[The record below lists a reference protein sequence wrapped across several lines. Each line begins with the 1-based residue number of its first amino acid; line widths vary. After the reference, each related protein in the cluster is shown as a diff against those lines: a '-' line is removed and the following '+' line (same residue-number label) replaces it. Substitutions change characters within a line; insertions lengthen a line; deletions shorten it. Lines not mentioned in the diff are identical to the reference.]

1 MNTLK
6 LLERLVAFPSVS
18 AESNLPIID
27 FIESYLS
34 DLGFKVERVVDG
46 GGQKA
51 GLLARIGPEVDGGV
65 VLSAHTDVVPVAG
78 QVWTREPF
86 RLTREGDRVFGRGT
100 TDMKG
105 FLASALAGAARAA
118 RADLKRPYLL
128 SLSYDEEVGCVGI
141 RSMIDRVIPVLG
153 RPAFCIVGEPTSM
166 QVATGHKG
174 KGAYLA
180 TCRGVAGH
188 SAMAPQFLNA
198 LHLAADFI
206 GVLRAEQAW
215 LLAFG
220 AKDEAYDVASSTVH
234 AGKMSGGIALNIVPD
249 IATIAFEIRHL
260 TAEPIGTILDRI
272 RTAADA
278 VVEACGHP
286 AAAIEIAET
295 NLYPGLDTPVDADAV
310 RIVSGLAGGS
320 KTTKV
325 AYGTE
330 AGYFASLG
338 IPTVVC
344 GPGDMAQGHQP
355 DEFIGVTELEAC
367 DAMIDRLIAELA
379 R

>member
-1 MNTLK
+1 
-6 LLERLVAFPSVS
+6 
-18 AESNLPIID
+18 
-27 FIESYLS
+27 
-34 DLGFKVERVVDG
+34 
-46 GGQKA
+46 
-51 GLLARIGPEVDGGV
+51 
-65 VLSAHTDVVPVAG
+65 
-78 QVWTREPF
+78 
-86 RLTREGDRVFGRGT
+86 
-100 TDMKG
+100 
-105 FLASALAGAARAA
+105 
-118 RADLKRPYLL
+118 
-128 SLSYDEEVGCVGI
+128 
-141 RSMIDRVIPVLG
+141 
-153 RPAFCIVGEPTSM
+153 
-166 QVATGHKG
+166 
-174 KGAYLA
+174 
-180 TCRGVAGH
+180 
-188 SAMAPQFLNA
+188 
-198 LHLAADFI
+198 
-206 GVLRAEQAW
+206 
-215 LLAFG
+215 LAFG

-260 TAEPIGTILDRI
+260 TVEPIGTILDRI

-295 NLYPGLDTPVDADAV
+295 NLYPGLDTPVDSDAV
-310 RIVSGLAGGS
+310 RIVAGLAGGS

-355 DEFIGVTELEAC
+355 DEFIGVAELEAC

>member
-1 MNTLK
+1 MNTLEH
-6 LLERLVAFPSVS
+6 LERLVAFPSVS
-18 AESNLPIID
+18 ADSNLPIID
-27 FIESYLS
+27 FIDSYLS
-34 DLGFKVERVVDG
+34 DLGFKVARVMDG

-51 GLLARIGPEVDGGV
+51 GLLARIGAEVDGGV
-65 VLSAHTDVVPVAG
+65 LLSAHTDVVPVAG

-86 RLTREGDRVFGRGT
+86 RLSREGGRVYGRGT

-141 RSMIDRVIPVLG
+141 RSMIDRVVPVLG
-153 RPAFCIVGEPTSM
+153 RPAFCIIGEPTSM
-166 QVATGHKG
+166 QVAIGHKG

-188 SAMAPQFLNA
+188 SAMAPHFLNA

-206 GVLRAEQAW
+206 GVLRAEQAR
-215 LLAFG
+215 LMAHG
-220 AKDEAYDVASSTVH
+220 ASDVAYDVACSTVH

-249 IATIAFEIRHL
+249 VATVAFEIRHL
-260 TAEPIGTILDRI
+260 AAEPINSILDRI
-272 RTAADA
+272 RSAAAD
-278 VVEACGHP
+278 VVAANGHP
-286 AAAIEIAET
+286 AAAIEIVET
-295 NLYPGLDTPVDADAV
+295 NLYPGLDTPVDADVVGAV
-310 RIVSGLAGGS
+310 SRLAGGT

-330 AGYFASLG
+330 AGYFASIG

-355 DEFIGVTELEAC
+355 DEFIDVAQLDAC
-367 DAMIDRLIAELA
+367 DAMIDRLIGQLSL
-379 R
+379 